1 MLGARYSVIHPAS
14 LERPAPLRPAPQEAF
29 PSPFVP
35 SACARWARAEGIG
48 FGDVAVLMVADAL
61 EAAALRQGFAWVG
74 ARSKD
79 LDPGIG
85 EHELALV
92 LSGASLAIVDTA
104 LAPNYARALG
114 RLDRLPPLWWNGPG
128 ADFARLDLALADH
141 AEPGRVC

>member
-1 MLGARYSVIHPAS
+1 MLGARYSVTHPAS
-14 LERPAPLRPAPQEAF
+14 LEKPTLLRPAPVEEN

-35 SACARWARAEGIG
+35 GACAKWARAEGIG
-48 FGDVAVLMVADAL
+48 FGDLAVMMVADPL

-74 ARSKD
+74 ARTKD
-79 LDPGIG
+79 LDPAIG

-92 LSGASLAIVDTA
+92 LSGASLAIVDSA

-128 ADFARLDLALADH
+128 ADFARLDHALAEH
-141 AEPGRVC
+141 AEPSRVC